1 MPGVL
6 ELLPLEQVAMQQMLD
21 VIRSEFERFG
31 FLPIATP
38 SLELVEVL
46 LTKTGGETERQVY
59 LTQSS
64 GSRSQGYEPDL
75 ALRFDLT
82 VPLARYV
89 AEHEQDLAFPFRR
102 YQIQPVFRGESP
114 QHGRYR
120 EFIQC
125 DIDVVGR
132 DTLSIRYDAEIP
144 AVINAVFERLA
155 FGPFTIKINN
165 RKLLWG
171 LLGEVGVTDKELQVV
186 VLREVD
192 KLERKGPDAV
202 ARALRAL
209 GMDAIGIDRLLT
221 QVGGGPAR
229 GSDID
234 KRLAALGS
242 GHPLLAAGVEELREV
257 FALIGAQRV
266 PSSRYALD
274 LAIARGLDY
283 YTGTVYET
291 SLDAHPGL
299 GSICS
304 GGRYDDLAGFYTT
317 SRLPGVGISI
327 GLTRLFGQLQN
338 VGLVKPAASTVAVVV
353 VLLDEEGLGHNL
365 EVATRL
371 REAGINTEVVLEPA
385 RLGTQLKRAGRA
397 GIRLAVVIGED
408 ERTRQSAVLR
418 DLTRQV
424 QETVLLDE
432 LVLKIRD
439 RLENAGDQR

>member
-6 ELLPLEQVAMQQMLD
+6 ELLPLDQLAMQRMLD
-21 VIRSEFERFG
+21 IIRAEFERFG

-64 GSRSQGYEPDL
+64 GSRAQGYDPDL

-89 AEHEQDLAFPFRR
+89 AEHEQDLVFPFRR

-114 QHGRYR
+114 QFGRYR

-132 DTLSIRYDAEIP
+132 NALSIRYDAEIP
-144 AVINAVFERLA
+144 AVINAVFGRLD

-165 RKLLWG
+165 RKVLRG
-171 LLGEVGVTDKELQVV
+171 LLEQAGVIAPHLQVL

-192 KLERKGPDAV
+192 KLERKGPEAV
-202 ARALRAL
+202 ASALRAL
-209 GMDAIGIDRLLT
+209 GIDAAGIDRLLT
-221 QVGGGPAR
+221 QAGGGLAQ
-229 GSDID
+229 GAAID
-234 KRLAALGS
+234 ERLESLGT
-242 GHPLLAAGVEELREV
+242 GHPLLTEGVEELRQV
-257 FALIGAQRV
+257 FALIEAQRV
-266 PSSRYALD
+266 PTSRYALD

-291 SLDAHPGL
+291 ALDDHPGL

-304 GGRYDDLAGFYTT
+304 GGRYDDLAGLYTT

-327 GLTRLFGQLQN
+327 GLTRLFAQLQN
-338 VGLVKPAASTVAVVV
+338 VGLVKPAASPVAAIVT
-353 VLLDEEGLGHNL
+353 LLDEAGLDHNL
-365 EVATRL
+365 RIATLL
-371 REAGINTEVVLEPA
+371 RDAGINTEVVLEPA
-385 RLGTQLKRAGRA
+385 RLGAQLKRADRA

-408 ERTRQSAVLR
+408 ERGRGSAIVR
-418 DLTRQV
+418 DLTTQT
-424 QETVLLDE
+424 QETVPVDD
-432 LVLKIRD
+432 LVKTIRQILGNVDD
-439 RLENAGDQR
+439 RE